1 MQNKC
6 SYKAQREPFRYD
18 VKDFGDFSDSSQV
31 KCNILYMKTFS
42 STSRNQPFLH
52 FDCGNSFDKDM
63 VHVLFFIGT
72 VPCLNVGM

>member
-31 KCNILYMKTFS
+31 KCNILYVKT
-42 STSRNQPFLH
+42 
-52 FDCGNSFDKDM
+52 
-63 VHVLFFIGT
+63 
-72 VPCLNVGM
+72 